1 MGYLLVLTVFG
12 FHIGYCSCSGRGRA
26 SQNIPLG
33 WIYHNAM
40 MRSDHYAKVSDSNRY
55 RMYIGSEEGTHAKE
69 RLWFSLVPG
78 QDKRNILS
86 DVEHAV
92 INTHCSFFEEND
104 TN

>member
-55 RMYIGSEEGTHAKE
+55 RTYIGLKKAHMLRKDFGSPWYLVKTKGI
-69 RLWFSLVPG
+69 FSVMWSMPL
-78 QDKRNILS
+78 
-86 DVEHAV
+86 
-92 INTHCSFFEEND
+92 
-104 TN
+104 